1 MKKHFIILAILLCH
15 QLSAQQKPNI
25 VYILADDLGFG
36 DIGAN
41 GQKIIETPNIDAL
54 AKNGINLKQH
64 YAGAPVC
71 APSRCALLTGKHM
84 GHAYIR
90 GNDEWGERGDVW
102 SLKAMN
108 ENPKLE
114 GQRPMPDS
122 ILTIAEVL
130 KSKGYTTALVGKW
143 GLGAPYTEST
153 PNKQG
158 FDFFF
163 GYNCQRQAHTL
174 YPTHLWKNEEIVPLK
189 NKFVDYHLMLDSLAD
204 PYQKASYA
212 NYELIDYAPEVMHKE
227 ALAFLNTKHK
237 KPFFLF
243 YASVIP
249 HAPLQAL
256 HRWVEYYEKKIGKE
270 EPYYKGK
277 YYPNRTPKATRAAM
291 ISNLDEQVGDL
302 VKTLKATGQYNNTL
316 IIFSSDNGSTF
327 AGGADIAYFNSAGPS
342 PEEDGRLKGTVYE
355 GGIRVPFIA
364 CWPGKIKAGT
374 ESNHISAFYDF
385 YPTVLDIV
393 GEKTKKND
401 GISYLPVLL
410 GKQQTRHEYLYWE
423 FPEHN
428 GQQAIRWGKWKAIR
442 ENLKDGNLHTS
453 LYDLEKDPQELK
465 DMSAQFPDII
475 SQVEQFFKESHQQP
489 EVKRFRLEALGDKL
503 E

>member
-1 MKKHFIILAILLCH
+1 MKKYIIILGLL
-15 QLSAQQKPNI
+15 LSFKLLAQQKPNI
-25 VYILADDLGFG
+25 VYILADDLGYG

-41 GQKIIETPNIDAL
+41 GQRIIETPNIDAL

-64 YAGAPVC
+64 YSGAPVC

-108 ENPKLE
+108 ENPRLE
-114 GQRPMPDS
+114 GQRPLPDS

-130 KSKGYTTALVGKW
+130 KRKGYTTALIGKW
-143 GLGAPYTEST
+143 GLGAPFTEST

-174 YPTHLWKNEEIVPLK
+174 YPTHLWKNEEIVQLK
-189 NKFVDYHLMLDSLAD
+189 NKFVDYHLKLDSLAD
-204 PYQKASYA
+204 PYMQASYA
-212 NYELIDYAPEVMHKE
+212 NYELTDYAPEVMHKE

-256 HRWVEYYEKKIGKE
+256 RRWVEYYEKKIGKE
-270 EPYYKGK
+270 EPYYSGK

-291 ISNLDEQVGDL
+291 ISYLDEQVGDL
-302 VKTLKATGQYNNTL
+302 VKTLKSTGQFQNTL
-316 IIFSSDNGSTF
+316 IIFSSDNGSTY

-342 PEEDGRLKGTVYE
+342 PEQDGRLKGTVYE

-393 GEKTKKND
+393 GEKANQTD
-401 GISYLPVLL
+401 GISYLPALL
-410 GKQQTRHEYLYWE
+410 GKQQTPHEFLYWE
-423 FPEHN
+423 FPEN
-428 GQQAIRWGKWKAIR
+428 KGQQAIRFNKWKAIR

-453 LYDLEKDPQELK
+453 LYDLENDPQESK
-465 DMSAQFPDII
+465 DVSAQFPDIVNQI
-475 SQVEQFFKESHQQP
+475 ELFFKQSHKQP
-489 EVKRFRLEALGDKL
+489 ELNRFRLKALGDNL